1 MNPRVI
7 TAAVGSFMV
16 LLGMAALLEPEMVM
30 ERVLGFAVD
39 PKSTEN
45 FVHGEVRAAYGGIFT
60 VVGVFTV
67 MAAMNPYL
75 HRSRILMVGMIWL
88 GACGGRVFGAFSDG
102 TPGAFGWASAVL
114 EGIVGAA
121 LLVAAQ
127 TAAPPA
133 ELEGA
138 VRPIKTSPS
147 SAATADPAPE
157 PPAA

>member
-1 MNPRVI
+1 
-7 TAAVGSFMV
+7 MV

-67 MAAMNPYL
+67 IAAMNPYL
-75 HRSRILMVGMIWL
+75 HRSRIFMVGMIWL

-102 TPGAFGWASAVL
+102 SPGAFGWVSAVL

-121 LLVAAQ
+121 LLYAAQ
-127 TAAPPA
+127 AAAPPEEPEA
-133 ELEGA
+133 T
-138 VRPIKTSPS
+138 VRPIETSTPS
-147 SAATADPAPE
+147 SATTAPAPE
-157 PPAA
+157 SPAA